1 MEIKEYPSKRYFELV
16 KTKEDYLLLV
26 SSGMAWEVEPHCP
39 ISWQEHLQMVVVRY
53 KKRKEKS
60 MNEVVIKVI
69 SAVWCPGC
77 ASLKHSLDTNNIP
90 YQVVDADNFENHE
103 YISKLGIKSLP
114 VTVLEV
120 DGEIKGK
127 IQGLVSVA
135 SLRKAIDDVVAEME
149 NK

>member
-1 MEIKEYPSKRYFELV
+1 MKLPSNRYFELIQ
-16 KTKEDYLLLV
+16 TEDDYAKFIG
-26 SSGMAWEVEPHCP
+26 SGMAWEVEPHCP
-39 ISWQEHLQMVVVRY
+39 ISWQEHLQMVVVKY

-60 MNEVVIKVI
+60 MKEVVIKVVTGI
-69 SAVWCPGC
+69 WCSQC
-77 ASLKHSLDTNNIP
+77 QVLKHSLEQNNIKYTP
-90 YQVVDADNFENHE
+90 VDVDNFENQE
-103 YISKLGIKSLP
+103 YISKLGVKSLP

-120 DGEIKGK
+120 DGEIKDK